1 MGGRAGG
8 GASGGMGKG
17 SRSSAKVVSFSGGG
31 QSVQALNKQ
40 LTVKRFETTTQFPT
54 GNPKVTFSVGGGSYK
69 PNYGVYIEGKGFL
82 KWKNSAGGEII
93 SYKKKSTA
101 QMLAKGGFTSYKDIE
116 FINPVS
122 RK

>member
-1 MGGRAGG
+1 MGARSGGGG
-8 GASGGMGKG
+8 GAGMGKG
-17 SRSSAKVVSFSGGG
+17 SRSGAKIVSFSGG
-31 QSVQALNKQ
+31 SASTQALNKQ

-54 GNPKVTFSVGGGSYK
+54 GHPKVTYTVGGGSYK

-82 KWKNSAGGEII
+82 KWKDGGIM

-101 QMLAKGGFTSYKDIE
+101 KWLANQGFTSYKDIE
-116 FINPVS
+116 FVNPVT

>member
-1 MGGRAGG
+1 MGARSSGGG
-8 GASGGMGKG
+8 GASMGRGAGG
-17 SRSSAKVVSFSGGG
+17 AKVVSFSGG
-31 QSVQALNKQ
+31 SASTQALNKQ

-54 GNPKVTFSVGGGSYK
+54 GHPKVTFTVGGGSYK

-82 KWKNSAGGEII
+82 KWKDHAGGEIM
-93 SYKKKSTA
+93 SYKKKSIA
-101 QMLAKGGFTSYKDIE
+101 QQLAKGGFTSYKDIE

>member
-8 GASGGMGKG
+8 GASGGMG
-17 SRSSAKVVSFSGGG
+17 SRSRGGAKIVSFSGGG

-40 LTVKRFETTTQFPT
+40 LTVKRFESTTQFPT
-54 GNPKVTFSVGGGSYK
+54 GNPNVTFSVGGNSGR

-82 KWKNSAGGEII
+82 KWKGKAGGDVM
-93 SYKKKSTA
+93 SFKKKSTA

-116 FINPVS
+116 FINPV
-122 RK
+122 K